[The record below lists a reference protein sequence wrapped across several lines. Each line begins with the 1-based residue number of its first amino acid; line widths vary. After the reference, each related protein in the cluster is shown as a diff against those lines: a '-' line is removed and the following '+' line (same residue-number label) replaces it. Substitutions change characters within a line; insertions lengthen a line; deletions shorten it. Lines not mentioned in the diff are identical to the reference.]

1 MYLPLDLLKQ
11 KEQRKERGRKSS
23 CQPSENQGNVTVLGP
38 PGTVTYKQIQLQ
50 KKSQTTAPS
59 GPGSGPP
66 GRARPVASQPN
77 LPASL
82 SLHCSEAWVSSA
94 FLPPSLWSLL
104 FTHRGYYG
112 NRKSLFC

>member
-23 CQPSENQGNVTVLGP
+23 HQPSENQGNVTVLGP

-50 KKSQTTAPS
+50 KKSQTTASS

-66 GRARPVASQPN
+66 GRVRLVASQPS
-77 LPASL
+77 PPTPL
-82 SLHCSEAWVSSA
+82 SLHRSEAWFSST
-94 FLPPSLWSLL
+94 FLPASLWSLL
-104 FTHRGYYG
+104 FTHKGYYG
-112 NRKSLFC
+112 NRKSLLC